1 SGVMSRGA
9 SPVPPVVSTT
19 SAASWS
25 HQSSSRAM
33 IAPLSSATT
42 ARSTAWH
49 PCSAAQ
55 SAIALPDA
63 SARSPREQASEMVRM
78 ARRRDTAMKCG
89 VWNSATSDQQ
99 PATVV
104 KLPVRALV
112 IERHLHY
119 GGRNAFAANLDR
131 KTRIGP
137 GQRGGEVAGADRDAE

>member
-55 SAIALPDA
+55 PAIALPDA

-78 ARRRDTAMKCG
+78 ARRRDTGSGKR
-89 VWNSATSDQQ
+89 D
-99 PATVV
+99 ATVV

-112 IERHLHY
+112 IERHLHD
-119 GGRNAFAANLDR
+119 GGRNTFAADLDR
-131 KTRIGP
+131 KARIGP